1 MIKVMILLKIKDY
14 RVERKK
20 IKTVLTKDSPEAL
33 L

>member
-14 RVERKK
+14 GIDGEK
-20 IKTVLTKDSPEAL
+20 IKNVLTKDSPEAL